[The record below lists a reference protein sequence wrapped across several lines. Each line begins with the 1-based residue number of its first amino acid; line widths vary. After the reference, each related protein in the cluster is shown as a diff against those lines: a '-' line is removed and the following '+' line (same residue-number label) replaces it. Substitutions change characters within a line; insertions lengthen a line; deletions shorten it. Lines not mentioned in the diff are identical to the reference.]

1 MHEHRNRKTVT
12 KDGWIDYKGE
22 SLEICNS
29 SKYGVYKETVI
40 SFIEQLDLAI
50 AIHRRL
56 LVLRVDLH
64 MNKHTNDN
72 FILSKFMK
80 NIKQYL
86 DRHYGIKNIGYQWV
100 REQGKS
106 EKQHYHLALM
116 LDGDKIKH
124 PAKLNVTIK
133 EKWAAYGSTYVP
145 KNCFYYI
152 NQHNLYET
160 RRQVIYRGSYLA
172 KTKSKGNRPKQTKDY
187 YSSRLK
193 LKITPYKNPVYSK
206 C

>member
-1 MHEHRNRKTVT
+1 MCKRRNRKTVT
-12 KDGWIDYKGE
+12 KDGWIEYKGE

-29 SKYGVYKETVI
+29 TKYGMYKETVI

-64 MNKHTNDN
+64 MNKYTDDN

-86 DRHYGIKNIGYQWV
+86 NRHYSIKNIGYQWV

-124 PAKLNVTIK
+124 PAKLNVIIK
-133 EKWAAYGSTYVP
+133 ERWIAYGFTYVP

-152 NQHNLYET
+152 NQNNLYEI

-172 KTKSKGNRPKQTKDY
+172 KTRSKGNRPKQTKDY

-193 LKITPYKNPVYSK
+193 SIECVKKLLSDS
-206 C
+206 